1 VQKMSIKALPTAG
14 GRARAHLAVEVN
26 CSLDHP
32 PKAAPSWLIEVDDR
46 IGPGQANGEGAR
58 EISVHNPTVAG
69 DEFRDGFRPGILGI
83 PLVYGPGLIFRSRS
97 SRLLGLFASLIP

>member
-69 DEFRDGFRPGILGI
+69 DEFRDGFRPGILGRFL
-83 PLVYGPGLIFRSRS
+83 PVGAEVFLIEVDGGEARLFR
-97 SRLLGLFASLIP
+97 